1 MVATLR
7 DTLHAI
13 AEDYRCN
20 VFLKTRC
27 VVIFFRIA
35 NYLACRNRVTLVL
48 GAPVILLYIFIC
60 DWLMGIEIPVKTRI
74 GKGLT
79 LYHGTGLVINGYC
92 VMGEYCVVRHG
103 VTIGNTILAD
113 GTNSGVPVIGDR
125 VEFGAH
131 SVALGNIRIGDGARI
146 GAGAVLLCNVP
157 DGAVAVGV
165 PARVM
170 TGDQQP

>member
-1 MVATLR
+1 MSVTLKG
-7 DTLHAI
+7 TI
-13 AEDYRCN
+13 ESIIEDYRRN
-20 VFLKTRC
+20 DFLKTRC

-35 NYLACRNRVTLVL
+35 NYLACRSRFTLLV
-48 GAPVILLYIFIC
+48 GAPVILLYIFVC
-60 DWLMGIEIPVKTRI
+60 DWLLGIEIPVKTRI

-92 VMGEYCVVRHG
+92 VMGDYCVVRHG
-103 VTIGNTILAD
+103 VTIGNTIRPD

-131 SVALGNIRIGDGARI
+131 SVALGDIRIGDGARI

-170 TGDQQP
+170 TGGQQQ

>member
-1 MVATLR
+1 MMVTLKKS
-7 DTLHAI
+7 LHAI

-20 VFLKTRC
+20 AFMKTRF
-27 VVIFFRIA
+27 VVVFFRVA
-35 NYLACRNRVTLVL
+35 NYLACRSRLTLWF
-48 GAPVILLYIFIC
+48 GAPVILLYIVVC
-60 DWLMGIEIPVKTRI
+60 DWLMGIEIPVKTKI

-92 VMGEYCVVRHG
+92 VMGDYCVVRHG
-103 VTIGNTILAD
+103 VTIGNTIRSD
-113 GTNSGVPVIGDR
+113 GTNSGVPVIGNR

-131 SVALGNIRIGDGARI
+131 SVALGDIRIGDGARI

-165 PARVM
+165 PARV
-170 TGDQQP
+170 TSGEQP

>member
-1 MVATLR
+1 MVATLK
-7 DTLHAI
+7 DTIHAI
-13 AEDYRCN
+13 VEDYRCN
-20 VFLKTRC
+20 AFIKTRC

-35 NYLACRNRVTLVL
+35 NYLACRSRLTLVL
-48 GAPVILLYIFIC
+48 GAPVILLYIFMC
-60 DWLMGIEIPVKTRI
+60 DWLMGIEIPVKTQI

-92 VMGEYCVVRHG
+92 VMGDYCVVRHG

-131 SVALGNIRIGDGARI
+131 SVALGDIRIGDGARI

-157 DGAVAVGV
+157 DGAIAVGV

-170 TGDQQP
+170 TGDQQA